1 MRAKK
6 KLLGD
11 LIHLV
16 SIIKMVTFH
25 SFHWEAP
32 SINAVQSPSPFLFSG
47 CLSRLFIRGTKT
59 DGRWQYPRY
68 TKRQVLL
75 HVKNLS
81 QKIEINSLFAWWT
94 LLSGTALLNFYTVL
108 SYRHHISSVRF
119 LRWINGPIKKIT
131 PLSE

>member
-1 MRAKK
+1 MIHGEPEK
-6 KLLGD
+6 KLLDD

-25 SFHWEAP
+25 SFHWEAQ
-32 SINAVQSPSPFLFSG
+32 SINALQSPSPFLFPG
-47 CLSRLFIRGTKT
+47 CLSGLLIRRTKT

-81 QKIEINSLFAWWT
+81 QKIEINSLF
-94 LLSGTALLNFYTVL
+94 LLADHCVKQ
-108 SYRHHISSVRF
+108 
-119 LRWINGPIKKIT
+119 PC
-131 PLSE
+131 